1 MTNSPQQG
9 PYASETDV
17 SRMHA
22 QLQTQNPDP
31 WHTHAGRWTNASN
44 DLQTAAGNLTTALND
59 VHTWQQSTGSQAWV
73 TFRDEVLKGADFL
86 HNWSVQANNIAGR
99 MNTMGNTLTDA
110 QGRMDQLLTAWNQA
124 KQDLTSSD
132 AHTRDWA
139 KQVVENA
146 VAAAQAEMNTVS
158 QALALVLDKVGADF
172 AKWAGPEIGPA
183 GDPSDPQAKG
193 NGTDT
198 AKAGGGTGTDAGG
211 PTKVSADDKSPDD
224 KKPDEK
230 KPDDKPAA
238 KDPIEEAGKFLDV
251 VAKVPEIA
259 DKGITAL
266 QHLKDL
272 LTPTTP
278 PTTTPASA
286 ITGTDPAK
294 SSMDGL
300 VADHPSLAGGPG
312 TTTAPVFHPDTALPA
327 VSNSGSSAFPTG
339 SIGGSS
345 LGHQP
350 GTKESTPVQ
359 KSTTVAGTAG
369 SEPTL
374 AGKTS
379 TTSTTGTQQ
388 STPPMY
394 PPQTGGMGAG
404 GNGGRDIKPGA
415 GANRK
420 PGFNV
425 PAEQSE
431 TERMRRNGVQSDLQG
446 RNGEHRPAGVPQ
458 RRRKRTPTR
467 AVERDVLDEDL
478 WRL

>member
-1 MTNSPQQG
+1 MTDQG
-9 PYASETDV
+9 PYTSERDV
-17 SRMHA
+17 PRMHA
-22 QLQTQNPDP
+22 ELQTQNPEP
-31 WHTHAGRWTNASN
+31 WHTHAQRWTNASN
-44 DLQTAAGNLTTALND
+44 DLQTASGNLTTALND
-59 VHTWQQSTGSQAWV
+59 VRVWQQSTGSEAWV
-73 TFRDEVLKGADFL
+73 TFRNEALKGADFL
-86 HNWSVQANNIAGR
+86 HNWSAKAADIATR

-110 QGRMDQLLTAWNQA
+110 RGRMEQVLTAWTMAQP
-124 KQDLTSSD
+124 DLTSSN
-132 AHTRDWA
+132 AGVSSRA
-139 KQVVENA
+139 KQASDNA
-146 VAAAQAEMNTVS
+146 VAAAQGELNTVS
-158 QALALVLDKVGADF
+158 QALIQVLDKVGADF
-172 AKWAGPEIGPA
+172 AKWVGPEIGLP
-183 GDPSDPQAKG
+183 GDPQTQPKG
-193 NGTDT
+193 DGTET
-198 AKAGGGTGTDAGG
+198 AKAGGGTGTDAAG
-211 PTKVSADDKSPDD
+211 PTKVSDDG

-230 KPDDKPAA
+230 KPDDTPAA

-272 LTPTTP
+272 LTPSTP
-278 PTTTPASA
+278 ATTTT
-286 ITGTDPAK
+286 TGTTGTTTAPG

-300 VADHPSLAGGPG
+300 VGDHPSLAGGPG
-312 TTTAPVFHPDTALPA
+312 TTTAPVFHPDTVLPPVTSGGVGAL
-327 VSNSGSSAFPTG
+327 PTG
-339 SIGGSS
+339 SLGTGSF
-345 LGHQP
+345 GHQS

-379 TTSTTGTQQ
+379 TTAATGTQQ

-394 PPQTGGMGAG
+394 PPQNGGMGAG
-404 GNGGRDIKPGA
+404 GNGARDIKPGA
-415 GANRK
+415 GPNRK

-446 RNGEHRPAGVPQ
+446 RNGEPRAAGVPQ
-458 RRRKRTPTR
+458 RKRRRTAAR

-478 WRL
+478 WRI